1 MQGPHVAQGGE
12 IEPKHRKNTNIFL
25 ATDNA
30 EAIPRLLIKVE
41 INIPTEEYVAA
52 GSSKNVFPLFFLL
65 RKKPLGDRNTLS
77 SHPPNNRTIK
87 IPLLPLGAAIA

>member
-30 EAIPRLLIKVE
+30 EAIPRLLI
-41 INIPTEEYVAA
+41 
-52 GSSKNVFPLFFLL
+52 
-65 RKKPLGDRNTLS
+65 
-77 SHPPNNRTIK
+77 
-87 IPLLPLGAAIA
+87 